1 MTHLG
6 TSCHTLPDLIR
17 PCQPLSDLIWTCQP
31 LQDLARQWQTL
42 PCQSLQDTASS
53 CQPHLA
59 TPWLNIWLDMKTF
72 QKWVFMQLLIHR
84 IYWEVFFHVSW
95 CWKYPHPLMK
105 NYHKRHLIWHM
116 PILDQRLPTSWYFCQ
131 KVSWFV
137 QKTSKLSS
145 IYKTYKK
152 KSFTCLITLF
162 IRRGCSIQNSRG
174 SEP

>member
-1 MTHLG
+1 MVKMSWNFSWRKNTLKHLD
-6 TSCHTLPDLIR
+6 TPWHILPHLARPYQTLPALVRPYLNLPALAR
-17 PCQPLSDLIWTCQP
+17 PCQTMA
-31 LQDLARQWQTL
+31 DLAL
-42 PCQSLQDTASS
+42 PILARHCQ
-53 CQPHLA
+53 
-59 TPWLNIWLDMKTF
+59 LNIWLDMKTF

-162 IRRGCSIQNSRG
+162 IRRGCSI
-174 SEP
+174 